1 MTAHV
6 QDSAQG
12 GGRAPSAACR
22 APVGRGGGAL
32 TALHVPHQIGQAIEE
47 VNSSNQELLRKYR
60 RELQLR
66 KKCHNELVRL
76 KGDRGAGRAG
86 AGTRLRGPRP
96 GSEVVPPIPAA
107 PSTSPGSCAL
117 SLRSCRN
124 SLFEGEAAGTRKSGT
139 WVSPARKP
147 LANARGR
154 RLRLW
159 VATGWVLKRWMVG
172 GRNATRS
179 DLGPGQA

>member
-1 MTAHV
+1 MGA
-6 QDSAQG
+6 
-12 GGRAPSAACR
+12 GRR
-22 APVGRGGGAL
+22 AWPVGRQGGGAL
-32 TALHVPHQIGQAIEE
+32 TALHVSHQIGQAIEE

-76 KGDRGAGRAG
+76 KGDRGAGQAG
-86 AGTRLRGPRP
+86 TSTRLRGPRP

-107 PSTSPGSCAL
+107 PSCAL

-124 SLFEGEAAGTRKSGT
+124 SLLEGEAEGTRKSGT